1 LTRNIKDI
9 LKLKENFLKLSDKKI
24 KSIKKTINDTNK
36 PKPHINITTK
46 GSLHKQVIISMS
58 IDNIKKFIESS
69 SNNVANINRT
79 LKSIKSDTFVDFI
92 CSNYWSLIITTNK
105 MSSLSDMNMIEN
117 YIRNVH
123 TIDASNVQTIQ
134 LLQLKSYLKI
144 LGILYIMEDT
154 NIAIKS
160 GVVESII
167 KSTHVFKNIYITFQY
182 CVIKV
187 SLKSDMA
194 II

>member
-1 LTRNIKDI
+1 
-9 LKLKENFLKLSDKKI
+9 
-24 KSIKKTINDTNK
+24 
-36 PKPHINITTK
+36 
-46 GSLHKQVIISMS
+46 MS

-92 CSNYWSLIITTNK
+92 CSNHWSLIITTNK

-117 YIRNVH
+117 YIKNVH

-182 CVIKV
+182 YVIKV